1 MLLTRIVCHAN
12 AISIGIFIFESHKVL
27 NEANKTIAIKIN
39 KFRNG
44 FSTVG
49 YTQYFIYIIQ
59 IHCPQF
65 NKATKITYPH
75 THAPVRLK

>member
-1 MLLTRIVCHAN
+1 MLLTRFVCHAN
-12 AISIGIFIFESHKVL
+12 AISIGIFIYESHKVL

-49 YTQYFIYIIQ
+49 YTQYFIYISYKYIV
-59 IHCPQF
+59 P
-65 NKATKITYPH
+65 NLTKQQKSLIH
-75 THAPVRLK
+75 THTHPFA